1 MKFLF
6 KIPLGAF
13 LFVCACSHL
22 DYPLTSAGNSS
33 SEAVS
38 HDMIIL
44 GSRLEDPYTVEN
56 MSKALFSLYP
66 TKAGRGN
73 LETTDL
79 YVRFLPSGQQDCD
92 LLESLGVEIIDHPL
106 DYEIL
111 REGDYYY
118 DASIPE
124 DEMTW
129 QYAVVKPDFK
139 FPDNIPHEIIDEC
152 HLVENASASTK
163 ANFGDIDW
171 AEVERESYRLTGNG
185 SLLKDMVKG
194 QYPAMAP
201 KGRITIVDEIK
212 GEQGLAGV
220 RVQCNSFIK
229 FANCFTDD
237 DGNYQMSRSYTTDV
251 RYRLVFKNKKGF
263 CLGLNLLLVPAS
275 VSTLGKSGP
284 EGINARISSA
294 SDRRLFCRSVVNN
307 AAYEYYNRC
316 REHGYS
322 IKTPPANLRIWLFQL
337 MSSSSAPML
346 QQGAVIDNS
355 ILKDFLGEYIIL
367 LKIFLPDIT
376 LGMKSC
382 NNYDIIYNST
392 IHELAHASHFMQVG
406 IPYWDTYCRFIL
418 SSFITSGFTTYGL
431 GTEPNHGYCEVG
443 EMWAYYLSS
452 RFNRDRYS
460 SLASFGSNY
469 WFSPQILLY
478 LDERGMDRFKIY
490 KALTDKVTSKELLQ
504 EKLIEL
510 YPQSRSL
517 INQAF
522 DRYE

>member
-1 MKFLF
+1 MKFLC
-6 KIPLGAF
+6 KILPAAL
-13 LFVCACSHL
+13 LFVCSCSRM
-22 DYPLTSAGNSS
+22 DSPLSTADIRSGGS
-33 SEAVS
+33 VS
-38 HDMIIL
+38 HDMIVL

-79 YVRFLPSGQQDCD
+79 YVRFLPSGQEDCD

-106 DYEIL
+106 DYEIV
-111 REGDYYY
+111 REGDYYH
-118 DASIPE
+118 DSTIP
-124 DEMTW
+124 DDQMTW

-139 FPDNIPHEIIDEC
+139 FPQGIPHEIIDEC
-152 HLVENASASTK
+152 YLVENASPATK
-163 ANFGDIDW
+163 ASLGDVDW
-171 AEVERESYRLTGNG
+171 AEVERESYRLTGNER
-185 SLLKDMVKG
+185 LLSDGVKG
-194 QYPAMAP
+194 SYAPTAP

-212 GEQGLAGV
+212 GEQGVAGV

-237 DGNYQMSRSYTTDV
+237 DGNYQMSRTYTTDV

-263 CLGLNLLLVPAS
+263 CLGLNLLFVPAS
-275 VSTLGKSGP
+275 MSTLGKSGP
-284 EGINARISSA
+284 EGIDARITSA

-307 AAYEYYNRC
+307 VAYEYYNRC
-316 REHGYS
+316 KENGYS

-346 QQGAVIDNS
+346 QQGAVVDNS
-355 ILKDFLGEYIIL
+355 ILSDFLGEYLIL
-367 LKIFLPDIT
+367 VKLFLPDIT
-376 LGMKSC
+376 LGMKGC
-382 NNYDIIYNST
+382 DNYDIIYNST
-392 IHELAHASHFMQVG
+392 IHELAHASHFMQAG
-406 IPYWDTYCRFIL
+406 IPYWDKYCRYIL
-418 SSFITSGFTTYGL
+418 TSFITSGFTTYGL
-431 GTEPNHGYCEVG
+431 GTERDHGYCEVG

-460 SLASFGSNY
+460 TLANFGSTY
-469 WFSPQILLY
+469 WFSPQILMY
-478 LDERGMDRFKIY
+478 LDERGIDRFKIF
-490 KALTDKVTSKELLQ
+490 KALTPDVTDKDLLQ

-510 YPQSRSL
+510 YPGSRSL